1 MKKLFHSDMEH
12 LNAAAAQASS
22 SLYGVS
28 MAEYG
33 DVGVSSMMALMTQHE
48 PHERDSILTTSMP
61 SSFSSFHGHAECL
74 LSAAMFQASQG
85 DHKLKRQPEMDQLVS
100 EQAVMSDSSMP
111 SVKTEGCSSLRNQFE
126 IRREQTG
133 NCYTDQSSNAP
144 VSPLV
149 TSLVPQAGGEA
160 RMITSLEADS
170 SHFSGGN
177 EAEAIKAKILAH
189 PQYPSLLG
197 AYIDCQKIGAPP
209 EVVARLDALTH
220 EYENQQHRT
229 TVSIGMDPE
238 LDQFMEAYCEM
249 LTKYHEELTKP
260 FKEAM
265 SFLKKIEAQLNSL
278 SKGTIRISPSAE
290 NDEKTEGGA
299 SSEEVED
306 GSGGETD
313 FQEVDHHAV
322 EDRELKDHLLRK
334 YSGYLS
340 SLKQEFMKKK
350 KKGKLPKDARQKL
363 LDWWTVHYKW
373 PYPSETEKIALAEC
387 TGLDQKQINNWFINQ
402 RKRHWK
408 PSGDMQLMAMDGQS
422 PHGATLYV
430 ERHLMTEGYH
440 LDC

>member
-1 MKKLFHSDMEH
+1 MER
-12 LNAAAAQASS
+12 LNTAAAQASS
-22 SLYGVS
+22 SLYGVN

-33 DVGVSSMMALMTQHE
+33 DAGVSSMMGLITQHE
-48 PHERDSILTTSMP
+48 PEQSENIMSTRIP
-61 SSFSSFHGHAECL
+61 SSFSSFHGHADCL
-74 LSAAMFQASQG
+74 LSAAMFQGSQG
-85 DHKLKRQPEMDQLVS
+85 DHKLNPQPGMNQQLVS
-100 EQAVMSDSSMP
+100 EQSIMSDSSMP
-111 SVKTEGCSSLRNQFE
+111 LVKTKACSGLRNQFE
-126 IRREQTG
+126 FHREQPG
-133 NCYTDQSSNAP
+133 NCYTDQSSNIP
-144 VSPLV
+144 LSPIV
-149 TSLVPQAGGEA
+149 TSLASQARGEA
-160 RMITSLEADS
+160 RMIPSLDANS
-170 SHFSGGN
+170 AHFNVDN
-177 EAEAIKAKILAH
+177 EEHAIKSKILAH

-209 EVVARLDALTH
+209 EAVARLDALTREH
-220 EYENQQHRT
+220 QDPQRR

-238 LDQFMEAYCEM
+238 LDQFMEAYCEI
-249 LTKYHEELTKP
+249 LTKYHEELAKP

-265 SFLKKIEAQLNSL
+265 LFLKKIETQFNSL
-278 SKGTIRISPSAE
+278 GKGTIRISSPADD
-290 NDEKTEGGA
+290 DEKTEGGG

-322 EDRELKDHLLRK
+322 EDRELKNHLLRK
-334 YSGYLS
+334 YCGYLS

-363 LDWWTVHYKW
+363 LDWWSLHDKW

-408 PSGDMQLMAMDGQS
+408 PSEDMHFMVMNSHS
-422 PHGATLYV
+422 PHSAALYV
-430 ERHLMTEGYH
+430 ERHMMTEGYH